1 MTASGEVRMKI
12 LACKYTDKGGRKNN
26 EDSVGISGGAYVVAD
41 GLGGHS
47 CGEKASA
54 MAVDYILGNYSGLTD
69 IANDVMQDIIC
80 RVNKH
85 IWDEKQRDR
94 KYGNMATTVAAA
106 FVSGVLLNYLN
117 VGDSRFYL
125 FRNNRIVLQ
134 SRDHSVTQMSVDMG
148 EIGRERMRFH
158 EDRNKLTKVLGLN
171 ETLRIAERFEPVAV
185 EAGDAFLICTD
196 GFWEYIDERRMQKLL
211 RRSRTPQQ
219 WMSAMLNAISRNV
232 KGNND
237 NLSAICAMIG

>member
-1 MTASGEVRMKI
+1 MEI

-26 EDSVGISGGAYVVAD
+26 EDSVGISDGVYVVAD

-69 IANDVMQDIIC
+69 IANGAMHDII
-80 RVNKH
+80 RGVNRY
-85 IWDEKQRDR
+85 IWNEKQNNR
-94 KYGNMATTVAAA
+94 KYGNMATTVVAA

-125 FRNNRIVLQ
+125 FRNNRIILQ
-134 SRDHSVTQMSVDMG
+134 SRDHSMTQMSVDMG
-148 EIGRERMRFH
+148 EIGRNRMRFH

-171 ETLRIAERFEPVAV
+171 ETLRIVEEFEPVAV
-185 EAGDAFLICTD
+185 EAGDAFLMCTD

-211 RRSRTPQQ
+211 RRSATPQQ
-219 WMSAMLNAISRNV
+219 WMASMINTISRNV
-232 KGNND
+232 KGGND

>member
-1 MTASGEVRMKI
+1 MEI

-26 EDSVGISGGAYVVAD
+26 EDSVGISDGVYVVAD

-69 IANDVMQDIIC
+69 IANGAMHDII
-80 RVNKH
+80 RGVNRY
-85 IWDEKQRDR
+85 IWNEKQNDR
-94 KYGNMATTVAAA
+94 KYGNMATTVVAA

-125 FRNNRIVLQ
+125 FRNNRIILQ
-134 SRDHSVTQMSVDMG
+134 SRDHSMTQMSVDMG
-148 EIGRERMRFH
+148 EIGRSRMRFH

-171 ETLRIAERFEPVAV
+171 ETLRIAEEFEPVAV
-185 EAGDAFLICTD
+185 EEGDAFLMCTD

-211 RRSRTPQQ
+211 RRSATPQQ
-219 WMSAMLNAISRNV
+219 WMASMINTISRNV
-232 KGNND
+232 KGGND

>member
-1 MTASGEVRMKI
+1 MEI

-26 EDSVGISGGAYVVAD
+26 EDSVGISDGVYVVAD

-69 IANDVMQDIIC
+69 IANGTMHDIIC
-80 RVNKH
+80 GVNRY
-85 IWDEKQRDR
+85 IWNEKQNNR
-94 KYGNMATTVAAA
+94 KYGNMATTVVAA

-125 FRNNRIVLQ
+125 FRNNRIILQ
-134 SRDHSVTQMSVDMG
+134 SRDHSMTQMSVDMG
-148 EIGRERMRFH
+148 EIGRNRMRFH

-171 ETLRIAERFEPVAV
+171 ETLRIVEEFEPVAV
-185 EAGDAFLICTD
+185 EAGDAFLMCTD

-211 RRSRTPQQ
+211 RRSATPQQ
-219 WMSAMLNAISRNV
+219 WMASMINTISRNV
-232 KGNND
+232 KGGND

>member
-1 MTASGEVRMKI
+1 MEI
-12 LACKYTDKGGRKNN
+12 FACKYTDKGGRKNN
-26 EDSVGISGGAYVVAD
+26 EDSVGISDGVYVVAD

-69 IANDVMQDIIC
+69 IANGTMHDIIC
-80 RVNKH
+80 GVNRY
-85 IWDEKQRDR
+85 IWNEKQNNR
-94 KYGNMATTVAAA
+94 KYGNMATTVVAA

-125 FRNNRIVLQ
+125 FRNNRIILQ
-134 SRDHSVTQMSVDMG
+134 SRDHSMTQMSVDMG
-148 EIGRERMRFH
+148 EIGRNRMRFH

-171 ETLRIAERFEPVAV
+171 ETLRIAEEFEPVAV
-185 EAGDAFLICTD
+185 EAGDAFLMCTD

-211 RRSRTPQQ
+211 RRSATPQQ
-219 WMSAMLNAISRNV
+219 WMASMINTISRNV
-232 KGNND
+232 KGSND

>member
-1 MTASGEVRMKI
+1 MEI

-26 EDSVGISGGAYVVAD
+26 EDSVGISDGVYVVAD

-69 IANDVMQDIIC
+69 IANGAMHDIIC
-80 RVNKH
+80 GVNRY
-85 IWDEKQRDR
+85 IWNEKQNER
-94 KYGNMATTVAAA
+94 KYGNMATTVVAA

-125 FRNNRIVLQ
+125 FRNNKIILQ
-134 SRDHSVTQMSVDMG
+134 SRDHSMTQMSVDMG
-148 EIGRERMRFH
+148 EIGRNRMRFH

-171 ETLRIAERFEPVAV
+171 ETLRIVEEFEPVAV
-185 EAGDAFLICTD
+185 EAGDAFLMCTD

-211 RRSRTPQQ
+211 RRSATPQQ
-219 WMSAMLNAISRNV
+219 WMTSMINTISRNV
-232 KGNND
+232 KGGND